1 MSPPERPKGRFFIP
15 LRFAIQLIVLEIPK
29 HSPIWEITAG
39 RLDSSTR
46 NERRTQMANMTHF
59 DPFQIS
65 ALDPFDDVFKG
76 FFRPVRI
83 EGAPEMQIKMDVKED
98 SKGYT
103 VHAEIPGV
111 KKEDIHVTI
120 DGNQVSISA
129 EVKQEKEV
137 KEGEKVLRSERYYG
151 KVARSFSVAGDI
163 DESASQAKYAD
174 GVLELVLPKKAVS
187 SSKKLTI
194 N

>member
-1 MSPPERPKGRFFIP
+1 
-15 LRFAIQLIVLEIPK
+15 
-29 HSPIWEITAG
+29 
-39 RLDSSTR
+39 
-46 NERRTQMANMTHF
+46 MANVTRF

-83 EGAPEMQIKMDVKED
+83 EGAPDVQIRMDVKED
-98 SKGYT
+98 DKGYT

-111 KKEDIHVTI
+111 KKDDIHVTI

-151 KVARSFSVAGDI
+151 KVARSFSLASDI
-163 DESASQAKYAD
+163 DEATAHAKYAE
-174 GVLELVLPKKAVS
+174 GVLELVLPKKTAAA
-187 SSKKLTI
+187 SKKLTI